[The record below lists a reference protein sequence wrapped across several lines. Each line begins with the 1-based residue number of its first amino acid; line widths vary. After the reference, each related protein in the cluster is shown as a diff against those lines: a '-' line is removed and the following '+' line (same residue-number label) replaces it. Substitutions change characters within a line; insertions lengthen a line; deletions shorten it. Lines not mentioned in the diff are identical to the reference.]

1 MDDGADE
8 RRYLRDGYRVLSLNW
23 RGDCR
28 EIDLGEERDG
38 VMALCEVKP
47 HSSGVCGSP
56 AEAIAAR
63 RRAAECLGALL
74 ECALEVR
81 FDAVS
86 ALSGRAERLEDT
98 SEGKPLPIAGVVAHP
113 SNHGASA
120 GADRGPRSG

>member
-8 RRYLRDGYRVLSLNW
+8 RRYLRDGYRVRSLNW

-38 VMALCEVKP
+38 GMALCEVKP

-56 AEAIAAR
+56 AEAIDAR

-74 ECALEVR
+74 EFALEVR

-98 SEGKPLPIAGVVAHP
+98 F
-113 SNHGASA
+113 
-120 GADRGPRSG
+120 

>member
-8 RRYLRDGYRVLSLNW
+8 RRYLRDGYRVLSLNWRGDCREIDLGEERDGYRVPSLNW

-56 AEAIAAR
+56 AEAIDAR

-74 ECALEVR
+74 EFALEVR

-98 SEGKPLPIAGVVAHP
+98 F
-113 SNHGASA
+113 
-120 GADRGPRSG
+120 

>member
-8 RRYLRDGYRVLSLNW
+8 RRYLQDGYRVLSLNW

-56 AEAIAAR
+56 AEAIDAR
-63 RRAAECLGALL
+63 RRAVECLGALL
-74 ECALEVR
+74 GFALEVR

-98 SEGKPLPIAGVVAHP
+98 SERKPLPSAGVAVHP
-113 SNHGASA
+113 SSHGASA
-120 GADRGPRSG
+120 GAGRGPRSG